1 MCGFYAEAESRDCQ
15 PSEELEE
22 LRWYNI
28 SGLEEAVRKREVI
41 LSPPVSI
48 AFRLLAD
55 WYYKQ
60 SGRDLEKFVRSCRSL

>member
-1 MCGFYAEAESRDCQ
+1 VAE
-15 PSEELEE
+15 
-22 LRWYNI
+22 
-28 SGLEEAVRKREVI
+28 LEEAVRTREVL

-60 SGRDLEKFVRSCRSL
+60 SGRDLEQFVRSCKEQK